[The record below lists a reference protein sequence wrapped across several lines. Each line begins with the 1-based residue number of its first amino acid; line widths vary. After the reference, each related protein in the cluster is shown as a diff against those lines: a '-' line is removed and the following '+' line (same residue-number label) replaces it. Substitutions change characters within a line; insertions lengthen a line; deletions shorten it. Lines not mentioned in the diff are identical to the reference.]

1 MAFNLEEQEQ
11 LATINDWWKKYGN
24 LVTWVVIIALAGYAG
39 WGGWKYY
46 QNSQASQASQ
56 LYEEMQ
62 KAVGAKDNAKV
73 QRAAADMQ
81 QKFSSTAYAEM
92 AGMTAAKAAFDANDL
107 NGAKA
112 QLQWVI
118 DHGRQEEYKT
128 IAKIRL
134 AGILLDQ
141 NAYDEGL
148 KVLTGD
154 VSPEFASALAD
165 RKGDIL
171 VAQNKLDEAR
181 VAYQLAIDKAVQGN
195 PGRQLIQIKL
205 DAIGGAPTKAAA

>member
-1 MAFNLEEQEQ
+1 MAYNLEEQEQ

-24 LVTWVVIIALAGYAG
+24 LVTWVLIIVLAGYAG

-46 QNSQASQASQ
+46 KNSQASQASQ
-56 LYEEMQ
+56 LYEELQ
-62 KAVGAKDNAKV
+62 KAVGNKDNAKV
-73 QRAAADMQ
+73 QRATADMQ
-81 QKFSSTAYAEM
+81 QKFSGTAYAQM
-92 AGMTAAKAAFDANDL
+92 AGLTAAKAAFDANDL
-107 NGAKA
+107 NGAKT

-118 DHGRQEEYKT
+118 DHGRQEEYKA

-148 KVLTGD
+148 KALSGD
-154 VSPEFASALAD
+154 VPSEFASAIAD

-181 VAYQLAIDKAVQGN
+181 TSYQLALEKAGPDN

-205 DAIGGAPTKAAA
+205 DAIGGVPAKAAA